1 MLKWIEQE
9 SHVEVL
15 VHGTLKAVVGLLPSL
30 PLQPLHR
37 GLHLLH
43 LLLVRLHEAVSKLGG
58 EVGRLLQEGL
68 SVKVGGD
75 SNLGGKPRHLPHL
88 QDGRVR
94 V

>member
-1 MLKWIEQE
+1 MLKQIERE

-43 LLLVRLHEAVSKLGG
+43 LLLVRLHEAVSKPGG
-58 EVGRLLQEGL
+58 EAGCLLQEGFA
-68 SVKVGGD
+68 VEVGGD
-75 SNLGGKPRHLPHL
+75 SNLSGKPCHLPHL
-88 QDGRVR
+88 QDGS
-94 V
+94 